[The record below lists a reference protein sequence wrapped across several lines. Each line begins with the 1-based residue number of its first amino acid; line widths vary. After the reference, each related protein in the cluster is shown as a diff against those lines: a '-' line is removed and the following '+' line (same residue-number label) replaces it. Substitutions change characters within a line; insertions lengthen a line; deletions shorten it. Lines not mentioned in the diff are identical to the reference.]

1 MRVRTCALT
10 LKPRGTCRNL
20 LHAPH
25 SFTQA
30 TIIMMSTKCKVAP
43 AAHRGI
49 KITITVLL
57 LLLLLSSSSFIQYS
71 YAQETAATAEVVSD
85 AENLDVVGGSSVDVT
100 DLGDVVGDT
109 MMDDSNAELSV
120 DDLDTTAAGGEDAA
134 DKTEDT
140 IAATTET
147 TEKNEETSITEGES
161 NVVDGTTEATD
172 DTTTTSK
179 DSETNATS
187 KETGGGGVSEETPV
201 VQAGPYIDLLGDTL
215 LSLQMVDETH
225 AQVNQH
231 YTNEALS
238 GKKVVGLYFS
248 ADW

>member
-1 MRVRTCALT
+1 MELVEISCMLLT
-10 LKPRGTCRNL
+10 
-20 LHAPH
+20 PH
-25 SFTQA
+25 T

-172 DTTTTSK
+172 DTTTTTK

>member
-1 MRVRTCALT
+1 
-10 LKPRGTCRNL
+10 
-20 LHAPH
+20 
-25 SFTQA
+25 
-30 TIIMMSTKCKVAP
+30 MMSTKYKVAA

-49 KITITVLL
+49 KITTTILL
-57 LLLLLSSSSFIQYS
+57 LLLLSSSSSSSSSSFIQYS
-71 YAQETAATAEVVSD
+71 YAQETAATAEVVADD

-100 DLGDVVGDT
+100 DLGDVVGDA

-120 DDLDTTAAGGEDAA
+120 DDLDLDTTAAGGEDAA

-172 DTTTTSK
+172 ETTTTTTK

>member
-1 MRVRTCALT
+1 
-10 LKPRGTCRNL
+10 
-20 LHAPH
+20 
-25 SFTQA
+25 
-30 TIIMMSTKCKVAP
+30 MSTKCKVAP

-140 IAATTET
+140 IAATTE
-147 TEKNEETSITEGES
+147 KNEETSITEGEGES

-172 DTTTTSK
+172 DTTTTTK